1 MTNGRDVLVFRILG
15 GAAIAALTVACT
27 FGGGRMA
34 RAESPP
40 LALDVY
46 TADTQ
51 GIGVTST
58 LIYGEH
64 EAILVDTQFRVSDAE
79 QLADR
84 IAAKGRRLKAILVT
98 HPHFDH
104 FYGTSVLLKR
114 FPGTPVYASASDVE
128 YIKGDLAS
136 TVAQIRARFGA
147 DIIPAD
153 IQIPQPW
160 PDTHFTVDGQSVDV
174 IAGLQGDVGPGP
186 RNNVV
191 WVPSLAA
198 AIVGDIA
205 FNQVHLSLR
214 ATDAQSRKAWQE
226 TLRLVQE
233 RHPRIVVA
241 GHKNHADLPD
251 TPDVLAF
258 NSAYLTEFE
267 AALAASHSAGE
278 LIAAMKQKFP
288 QAGLD
293 RILNFTAA
301 RFFPN

>member
-1 MTNGRDVLVFRILG
+1 MNRHNLRTLG
-15 GAAIAALTVACT
+15 LLGATVIVAIAIVCT
-27 FGGGRMA
+27 GGGSRIA
-34 RAESPP
+34 RAASTP
-40 LALDVY
+40 LALDIY

-58 LIYGEH
+58 LVYGDT
-64 EAILVDTQFRVSDAE
+64 EAILVDTQFRISDAE
-79 QLADR
+79 KLADR
-84 IAAKGRRLKAILVT
+84 IAGKGRRLKAIVVT

-104 FYGTSVLLKR
+104 FYGASVLLRR
-114 FPGTPVYASASDVE
+114 FPGTPVYASASDIE
-128 YIKGDLAS
+128 YIKGDLAN
-136 TVAQIRARFGA
+136 TVAQIRTRFGA
-147 DIIPAD
+147 ETIPTDIL
-153 IQIPQPW
+153 IPQPW
-160 PDTHFTVDGQSVDV
+160 PGTHFTVDGQSVDV

-214 ATDAQSRKAWQE
+214 ATDAGSRKAWQE

-233 RHPRIVVA
+233 RNPRIVVA
-241 GHKNHADLPD
+241 GHKNHPELPD
-251 TPDVLAF
+251 APDVLAF
-258 NSAYLTEFE
+258 NKAYLVEFE
-267 AALAASHSAGE
+267 AALAASHNAGE

-301 RFFPN
+301 RFFPS

>member
-1 MTNGRDVLVFRILG
+1 MTNRRGVLALGVLG
-15 GAAIAALTVACT
+15 GTAIAALAVACT
-27 FGGGRMA
+27 LGGGRMG
-34 RAESPP
+34 RAESAP

-51 GIGVTST
+51 GLGVTST
-58 LIYGEH
+58 LIYGDH
-64 EAILVDTQFRVSDAE
+64 EAILVDAQFRIADAE
-79 QLADR
+79 KLADR

-104 FYGTSVLLKR
+104 FFGAAVLLKR

-128 YIKGDLAS
+128 YIKRELAG
-136 TVAQIRARFGA
+136 TVAQIRTRFGA
-147 DIIPAD
+147 DIPAD

-160 PDTHFTVDGQSVDV
+160 PGTHFTVDAQSVDV
-174 IAGLQGDVGPGP
+174 VADLQGDVGPGP
-186 RNNVV
+186 QNNVV
-191 WVPSLAA
+191 WIPSLTA

-241 GHKNHADLPD
+241 GHKNHPDLAD

-258 NSAYLTEFE
+258 NNAYIAAFE
-267 AALAASHSAGE
+267 AALATSHSAGE

-293 RILNFTAA
+293 RILNLTAA
-301 RFFPN
+301 RFFPS

>member
-1 MTNGRDVLVFRILG
+1 MTNRRGVVALGMLVT
-15 GAAIAALTVACT
+15 IALIALSVV
-27 FGGGRMA
+27 A
-34 RAESPP
+34 RAESSA

-46 TADTQ
+46 TADTHPAAVADT

-58 LIYGEH
+58 LIYGDH
-64 EAILVDTQFRVSDAE
+64 EAILVDTQFRISDAE
-79 QLADR
+79 KLADR

-104 FYGTSVLLKR
+104 FYGASVLLKR

-128 YIKGDLAS
+128 FIKRDLAS

-147 DIIPAD
+147 NTIPAD

-160 PDTHFTVDGQSVDV
+160 PGTHFTVDGQSVDV

-226 TLRLVQE
+226 TLRLVQA
-233 RHPRIVVA
+233 RNPRIVVA
-241 GHKNHADLPD
+241 GHKHHPDLPD
-251 TPDVLAF
+251 TPDADSVRVHRAVG
-258 NSAYLTEFE
+258 SV
-267 AALAASHSAGE
+267 
-278 LIAAMKQKFP
+278 
-288 QAGLD
+288 
-293 RILNFTAA
+293 RIH
-301 RFFPN
+301 